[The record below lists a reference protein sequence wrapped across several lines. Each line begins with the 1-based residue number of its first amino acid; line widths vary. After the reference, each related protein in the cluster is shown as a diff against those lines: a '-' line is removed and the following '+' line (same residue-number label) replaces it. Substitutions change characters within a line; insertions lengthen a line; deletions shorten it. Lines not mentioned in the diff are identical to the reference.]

1 VGSLLDTPTQ
11 TTTSREESKVEQQ
24 THEDVEATPA
34 EASVQNLLLRTKVLS
49 PAILSLQEQYG
60 SDASTETE

>member
-1 VGSLLDTPTQ
+1 M
-11 TTTSREESKVEQQ
+11 EQQ

-34 EASVQNLLLRTKVLS
+34 EALVQNHQTHEDVEATPAKASVQNLLLRTKVLS